1 MKVIVFEER
10 AYYKMLDEMK
20 QVVKDAT
27 HEYKSEAEQKE
38 WLSTEEAKT
47 LLGFKSKTKLQQLRD
62 NGEIIFSQ
70 HGRIIRYSRKSI
82 LSFIENNI
90 IE

>member
-20 QVVKDAT
+20 KVVKEAT
-27 HEYKSEAEQKE
+27 HEYKAEAQQKE
-38 WLSTEEAKT
+38 WLSTEEAKN
-47 LLGFKSKTKLQQLRD
+47 LLGFKSKSKLQKLRD
-62 NGEIIFSQ
+62 NGDIIFSQ

-82 LSFIENNI
+82 LAFLDNNI
-90 IE
+90 ID

>member
-20 QVVKDAT
+20 KVVLDAT
-27 HEYKSEAEQKE
+27 KQSKSDVEKE
-38 WLSTEEAKT
+38 WLSADEAKN
-47 LLGFKSKTKLQQLRD
+47 LLGLRSKSKLQQLRD
-62 NGEIIFSQ
+62 NGDIIFSQ

-82 LSFIENNI
+82 IDFIENNI
-90 IE
+90 ID